1 MKVLHIV
8 SNLSVRNGVM
18 SVIMNYYRHFDT
30 NNIEFDFLYFDD
42 KEVEYK
48 SEIEKIGGKVYK
60 INRTKNP
67 IKLLS
72 QINRFI
78 KKNASNYQIIH
89 VHELYL
95 ISALIGIKKKNKS
108 IKIIA
113 HAHATKFSENKLKAI
128 RNRIMSIPNAFVP
141 NYLFACSKDAGVAI
155 FGKRFKD
162 IGNIMNNSIDVS
174 KFYPN
179 NEERKALRNQ
189 LKIEDKYVIGH
200 VGNFNIQKNHEF
212 LIDVFNEL
220 QKDKDNV
227 VLILVGDGELR
238 KNIIEKCERLGIS
251 DKIIYLGTRNDVNK
265 IMNAFDCFVFPSIYE
280 GLGIVL
286 IEAQATGIPCV
297 FSDVVPKEA
306 NIIKENNTTI
316 SLKSDLKVWTKA
328 IIDSQNKKIEN
339 PKKRIQEAGYDINIE
354 AKEMQ
359 EFYRKIV
366 E

>member
-1 MKVLHIV
+1 MRVLHIV
-8 SNLSVRNGVM
+8 SNVSVRNGIM
-18 SVIMNYYRHFDT
+18 SVIMNYYRHIDT

-42 KEVEYK
+42 REFEYK
-48 SEIEKIGGKVYK
+48 SEIEKMGGKVYK
-60 INRTKNP
+60 VNRSRNP
-67 IKLLS
+67 LKLFM
-72 QINRFI
+72 QINKFVKDNI
-78 KKNASNYQIIH
+78 NNYQVIH
-89 VHELYL
+89 IHEVYL
-95 ISALIGIKKKNKS
+95 ISALIGIKNKS
-108 IKIIA
+108 NNLRIIS
-113 HAHATKFSENKLKAI
+113 HAHATKFSENRLKAI
-128 RNRIMSIPNAFVP
+128 RNKIMSIPNAFIP
-141 NYLFACSKDAGVAI
+141 DYLLACSEDAGMAI
-155 FGKRFKD
+155 FGKKFKN
-162 IGNIMNNSIDVS
+162 IGHIMNNAIDIS

-179 NEERKALRNQ
+179 NEERKTLRNQ

-265 IMNAFDCFVFPSIYE
+265 IMNVFDCFVFPSIYE

-316 SLKSDLKVWTKA
+316 SLKSNLKVWSKA
-328 IIDSQNKKIEN
+328 IIDSQNKKLKN
-339 PKKRIQEAGYDINIE
+339 PKKRIQDAGYDINIE
-354 AKEMQ
+354 AKKMQ
-359 EFYRKIV
+359 EFYKKIV
-366 E
+366 K